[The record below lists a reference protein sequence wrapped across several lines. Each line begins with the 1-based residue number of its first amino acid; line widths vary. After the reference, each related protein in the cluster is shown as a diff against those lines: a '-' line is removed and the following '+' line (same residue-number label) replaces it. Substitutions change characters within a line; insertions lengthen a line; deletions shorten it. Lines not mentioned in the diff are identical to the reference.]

1 VTLATVAAAS
11 GEEIVPFDVFRAHKP
26 VFRALTQARSKFG
39 GKRAA
44 IVDGDERVL
53 TYDDIVRASLALGHA
68 LKAGTHAGESVGIML
83 PSGAGAV
90 IAFFAVS
97 AYGRVPAML
106 NFTAGAAAIKAALQ
120 MAQVKRIVTA
130 HRFVE
135 LGKFEGLIAE
145 LKDAAQIIYLEDVRD
160 HLTIVDKA
168 FAAVGQFLPFAV
180 TARPAHAT
188 PAVILFT
195 SGTEGDPK
203 GVALSHLNIL
213 SNVEQVRSH
222 IALYD
227 SDILFNPLPTFHC
240 FGLTVGVLMPLLL
253 GIKVVLHPTPLQP
266 REIVRRIKDS
276 GATILLSTD
285 TFISQYARAGD
296 QGDLNSLR
304 LAVCGAERL
313 RDETRA
319 LLRKKYSIELL
330 EGYGVTEAAP
340 VIAAN
345 QPGANRAGTVGRLVQ
360 GMESRLEPVE
370 GISNAGRL
378 YVRGPNVMLGYI
390 KPDNPGVIVPPA
402 GGWHDTGD
410 VVTIDEEGFI
420 AIKGRL
426 KRFAK
431 IGGETVSL
439 AVAGLQPCRRDN
451 SGRPQRRA
459 DCARHHLP
467 RCKAHRSHR
476 LGPQPRRP
484 RTRRSAA
491 YHPGGVR
498 ARARH
503 RQDGLYKGSE
513 DGEGEHGVRG
523 VGGKRDVSSLALFIR
538 FQSDFNLPLEEPY
551 VARTIFLYR
560 GDCRCVRRHSV
571 ARLCRISDPPK
582 YRRAPAQRAQFYHG
596 AMDRYPHG
604 NRRRSQH
611 GGTDDRRSS
620 RRSSS

>member
-1 VTLATVAAAS
+1 MPLQTGSIRVSLATVAAAS
-11 GEEIVPFDVFRAHKP
+11 GEEIVPFEVDRAYKP

-44 IVDGDERVL
+44 LVDGDERVL
-53 TYDDIVRASLALGHA
+53 TYDEIVRASLALGHA
-68 LKAGTHAGESVGIML
+68 LKAGTRAGEAVGVML

-120 MAQVKRIVTA
+120 MAQIKRIVTA
-130 HRFVE
+130 HKFIE
-135 LGKFEGLIAE
+135 LGKFEALIDE
-145 LKDAAQIIYLEDVRD
+145 LKDSAEIVYLEDVREK
-160 HLTIVDKA
+160 LTIFDKA
-168 FAAVGQFLPFAV
+168 FAAVGQFLPAAV

-222 IALYD
+222 IALYE

-240 FGLTVGVLMPLLL
+240 FGLTVGVVMPLLL

-266 REIVRRIKDS
+266 REIVRRIKTS

-319 LLRKKYSIELL
+319 LLRKKYNIELL

-370 GISNAGRL
+370 GIPNAGRL

-390 KPDNPGVIVPPA
+390 KADNPGVIDPPH

-439 AVAGLQPCRRDN
+439 AVVENCASALWPDYAHAAVTIPD
-451 SGRPQRRA
+451 GRKGEQIVLVTTCPDAQRTDLIGWVHNHGVPELA
-459 DCARHHLP
+459 V
-467 RCKAHRSHR
+467 
-476 LGPQPRRP
+476 PRRILQVESVP
-484 RTRRSAA
+484 VLGTGKTDYTKVQKTVKESME
-491 YHPGGVR
+491 PVTT
-498 ARARH
+498 
-503 RQDGLYKGSE
+503 E
-513 DGEGEHGVRG
+513 DV
-523 VGGKRDVSSLALFIR
+523 
-538 FQSDFNLPLEEPY
+538 
-551 VARTIFLYR
+551 T
-560 GDCRCVRRHSV
+560 
-571 ARLCRISDPPK
+571 
-582 YRRAPAQRAQFYHG
+582 
-596 AMDRYPHG
+596 
-604 NRRRSQH
+604 
-611 GGTDDRRSS
+611 T
-620 RRSSS
+620 

>member
-1 VTLATVAAAS
+1 MSLATVAAAS
-11 GEEIVPFDVFRAHKP
+11 GEEIVPFDVDRAYKP

-44 IVDGDERVL
+44 LVDGDERVL
-53 TYDDIVRASLALGHA
+53 TYDEIVRASLALGHA
-68 LKAGTHAGESVGIML
+68 LKAGTRAGEAVGVML

-120 MAQVKRIVTA
+120 MAQIKRIVTA
-130 HRFVE
+130 HKFIE
-135 LGKFEGLIAE
+135 LGKFEALIDE
-145 LKDAAQIIYLEDVRD
+145 LKDSAEIVYLEDVREK
-160 HLTIVDKA
+160 LTIFDKA
-168 FAAVGQFLPFAV
+168 FAAVGQFLPGAV

-222 IALYD
+222 IALYE

-240 FGLTVGVLMPLLL
+240 FGLTVGVVMPLLL

-266 REIVRRIKDS
+266 REIVRRIKTS

-319 LLRKKYSIELL
+319 LLRKKYNIELL

-360 GMESRLEPVE
+360 GMECRLEPVE
-370 GISNAGRL
+370 GIPNAGRL

-390 KPDNPGVIVPPA
+390 KADNPGVIDPPH

-410 VVTIDEEGFI
+410 VVAIDEEGFI

-439 AVAGLQPCRRDN
+439 AVVENCASALWPDYAHAAVTIPD
-451 SGRPQRRA
+451 GRKGEQIVLVTTCPDAQRTDLIGWVHNHGVPELA
-459 DCARHHLP
+459 V
-467 RCKAHRSHR
+467 
-476 LGPQPRRP
+476 PRRILQVDSVP
-484 RTRRSAA
+484 VLGT
-491 YHPGGVR
+491 
-498 ARARH
+498 
-503 RQDGLYKGSE
+503 
-513 DGEGEHGVRG
+513 
-523 VGGKRDVSSLALFIR
+523 GKTDYTKVQKMVKESM
-538 FQSDFNLPLEEPY
+538 E
-551 VARTIFLYR
+551 
-560 GDCRCVRRHSV
+560 SV
-571 ARLCRISDPPK
+571 ATPGDAAK
-582 YRRAPAQRAQFYHG
+582 
-596 AMDRYPHG
+596 
-604 NRRRSQH
+604 
-611 GGTDDRRSS
+611 
-620 RRSSS
+620 